1 MPVTVTGL
9 RPIILALENF
19 GQNAEQLL
27 DRYVLGLLS
36 AVILRSPVDS
46 GFFRGSWDVTSGKG
60 GAGSGVYEAI
70 LYNNAPYSVPI
81 EYGSDRG
88 GKPWPSVGPKT
99 TLQGGRV
106 WSSQAPGGVFGPAF
120 EESNFNE
127 FAESLTDV
135 VMGGL

>member
-9 RPIILALENF
+9 HPIIMNLQNF

-27 DRYVLGLLS
+27 DRFVLGMLS
-36 AVILRSPVDS
+36 RVILRSPADS

-88 GKPWPSVGPKT
+88 GKPWPRVGPKT
-99 TLQGGRV
+99 TLQGGRI
-106 WSSQAPGGVFGPAF
+106 WSSQAPGGVHGPAF

-127 FAESLTDV
+127 FADALAALVT
-135 VMGGL
+135 GG